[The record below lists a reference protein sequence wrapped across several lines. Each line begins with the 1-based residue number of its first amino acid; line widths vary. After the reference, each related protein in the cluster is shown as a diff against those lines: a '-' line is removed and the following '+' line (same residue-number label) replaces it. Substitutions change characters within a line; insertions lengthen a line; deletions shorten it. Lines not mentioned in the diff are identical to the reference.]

1 MHVDYDEEFP
11 AMSYEHYV
19 WLCEMGDKILDVE
32 FLKEEKNDK
41 RESIYISK
49 W

>member
-1 MHVDYDEEFP
+1 MHIDYDEEFP

-32 FLKEEKNDK
+32 FLKEVKNANNNSD
-41 RESIYISK
+41 RRIN
-49 W
+49 